1 MPPLDI
7 SDDMGGGGVPPTASK
22 TAGLVS
28 GAHGSMYSYFE
39 RPITARDSSRVAPTV
54 ESKPADDPSPR
65 RDPAAEAALRAEAL
79 EGAAGMQSNAVS
91 TTAWLG
97 AWLEADTPRNC
108 RKLLPKDGAFDETK
122 TNIFAPEAQPDEK
135 QGEAVKSRIEEMRAL
150 RQRQE
155 SEALAAKIAAI
166 ETSGPVAGVATALAP
181 PAQAVGAGAIDGA
194 APGRPP
200 TPRAGEYVT
209 EYTAASQMASADY
222 RGHAAAHRA
231 PRRLLRC
238 RPPSACRAR
247 WRSRRSGSGG

>member
-181 PAQAVGAGAIDGA
+181 AGAGRRRRSHRRRRAGA
-194 APGRPP
+194 AADAPRRRVRDRIHGSLPDGFGRLLC
-200 TPRAGEYVT
+200 G
-209 EYTAASQMASADY
+209 
-222 RGHAAAHRA
+222 GHAAAH
-231 PRRLLRC
+231 P
-238 RPPSACRAR
+238 AR
-247 WRSRRSGSGG
+247 HGDC